1 MKPQLLIGAINSAS
15 GKTLLAVG
23 LLRMLKHRGLQAQPF
38 KCGPDYI
45 DPQYHVAA
53 SGREAVNLDTWLA
66 SKQHIQQIYNQY
78 AEDADAC
85 IAEGMM
91 GLFDGYRR
99 TQGSSAEIA
108 KLLNLPVVL
117 VVNARSLAYSAAP
130 TLYGFKHFHAA
141 PRIIGVIFSQ
151 VTSASHYAFLKE
163 ACADAGLECLGYLP
177 ADESLRMPSK
187 YMALTQAAKQEMDE
201 LAERAAALV
210 EKHIEVDKLLN
221 LCIRPFPCPYH
232 LPYVQD
238 MQADCVRQTAPRL
251 QIAVARDAAFNF
263 IYHENLDRLREVGK
277 ITFFSP
283 LYSKD
288 LPKADMVY
296 LPGGYPELFA
306 RQLHRRKAMMEQ
318 LRNYA
323 ESGGKIWAEG
333 GGITFLS
340 RSITTQRGTT
350 YEMANILPLT
360 CTLENARLYAG
371 YRTTEYNGT
380 SLRGHECHYSALSNP
395 DVLPAVS
402 QLYNVRGNKVGTPL
416 YRYKNVIAGH
426 THWYW
431 GETDILKLWE

>member
-221 LCIRPFPCPYH
+221 LCIRPFPCPYR

-238 MQADCVRQTAPRL
+238 MQADCVRQTEPRL

-283 LYSKD
+283 LYSKG

-333 GGITFLS
+333 GAITLLS

-380 SLRGHECHYSALSNP
+380 SLRGHEYHYSALSTP

-416 YRYKNVIAGH
+416 YRYKNVIAGY

>member
-15 GKTLLAVG
+15 GKTVLTAG
-23 LLRMLKHRGLQAQPF
+23 LLRALKHRGLQVQPF

-45 DPQYHVAA
+45 DPQYHAAA
-53 SGREAVNLDTWLA
+53 SGRESVNLDTWLA
-66 SKQHIQQIYNQY
+66 SKQHVQQIYNQY
-78 AEDADAC
+78 AENADAC

-117 VVNARSLAYSAAP
+117 VVNARSLAYSVAP
-130 TLYGFKHFHAA
+130 MLYGFKHFHSST
-141 PRIIGVIFSQ
+141 RIIGVVFSQ
-151 VTSASHYAFLKE
+151 VASASHYSFLKE
-163 ACADAGLECLGYLP
+163 ACADAGLESLGYLP

-187 YMALTQAAKQEMDE
+187 YTALTQAAKQEMDE
-201 LAERAAALV
+201 LAERAAVWV
-210 EKHIEVDKLLN
+210 EKHIDIDKLLN
-221 LCIRPFPCPYH
+221 LCIRPFPCSYR

-238 MQADCVRQTAPRL
+238 MPADCARRTVPRL

-263 IYHENLDRLREVGK
+263 IYHENLDRLQEVGK
-277 ITFFSP
+277 LTFFSP

-288 LPKADMVY
+288 LPKADIVY

-318 LRNYA
+318 LRDYV
-323 ESGGKIWAEG
+323 ESGGKVWAEG
-333 GGITFLS
+333 GGMTLFS

-360 CTLENARLYAG
+360 CTLENARLQLG
-371 YRTTEYNGT
+371 YRTAEYNGVV
-380 SLRGHECHYSALSNP
+380 LRGHECHYSSLLNSDA
-395 DVLPAVS
+395 LPAVS
-402 QLYNVRGNKVGTPL
+402 QLYNVRGIKVNTPL
-416 YRYKNVIAGH
+416 YRYKNLIAGY

-431 GETDILKLWE
+431 GETDILKVWE

>member
-221 LCIRPFPCPYH
+221 LCIRPFPCPYR

-333 GGITFLS
+333 SGITFLS

-416 YRYKNVIAGH
+416 YRYKNVIAGY